1 VLAQDVARWSRPG
14 RIPAEPAIGMRARH
28 CVPLRRRGDLLGLLM
43 VIDADED
50 LSTADRAL
58 IDARARA
65 VATLMVGERASA
77 DAAVAADDALVA
89 DTLGREPG
97 PRERAHGH
105 RRGRAPAAPPAPD

>member
-1 VLAQDVARWSRPG
+1 MLAQDVARWSRPG

-50 LSTADRAL
+50 LSTADRA
-58 IDARARA
+58 